1 MLPAVHI
8 EIDAAHTA
16 EPLDRVDWHSAENKH
31 YIVGHFSAWKG
42 KCNSNMMA
50 AFGAPDAYALCLP
63 SLSTNETAIG
73 ARCAP
78 TTRAIGFLGSLEH
91 LKEVIEDCSHIGLAF
106 KKPAMVQ
113 QASELL
119 NGAITRDLEFDPVVD
134 LTTARGSHLA
144 ALGNLVWSCLD
155 IPGAHRFSLEA
166 IEHLF
171 QATMITLLRTVP
183 NNCLPKVAGPL
194 SPAVPWRLKR
204 AIKYM
209 DANLSRSMTVSA
221 IGREAGTSVRAL
233 QVAFQRFKGTTPLNY
248 LKTMRLEAARKALL
262 ADANCA
268 SISDVARNAGF
279 THMGRFSAA
288 YYQAFGETPS
298 DTIRK
303 R

>member
-1 MLPAVHI
+1 MQFKYDGGVRRTRRVRPVFAFVEH
-8 EIDAAHTA
+8 ERNSYWGKMCANDASHRISGQSRAL
-16 EPLDRVDWHSAENKH
+16 ERGDRRLQP
-31 YIVGHFSAWKG
+31 YR
-42 KCNSNMMA
+42 
-50 AFGAPDAYALCLP
+50 L
-63 SLSTNETAIG
+63 
-73 ARCAP
+73 
-78 TTRAIGFLGSLEH
+78 GFQKAGDGS
-91 LKEVIEDCSHIGLAF
+91 
-106 KKPAMVQ
+106 
-113 QASELL
+113 ASELL

-166 IEHLF
+166 FEHLF

-183 NNCLPKVAGPL
+183 NNCLPKVVGPL

-221 IGREAGTSVRAL
+221 IAREAGTSVRAL

-248 LKTMRLEAARKALL
+248 LKTMRLEEARKALL
-262 ADANCA
+262 ADANFA